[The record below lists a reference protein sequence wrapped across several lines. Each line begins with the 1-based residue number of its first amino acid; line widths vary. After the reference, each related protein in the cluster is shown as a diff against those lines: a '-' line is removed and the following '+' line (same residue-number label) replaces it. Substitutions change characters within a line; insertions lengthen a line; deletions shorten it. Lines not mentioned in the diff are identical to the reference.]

1 MTVAASQTLEATD
14 APRPIR
20 VMVVDD
26 SVMVRGIVSRWLSE
40 EKGVE
45 VIATHAN
52 GQLAAND
59 VQKTQPDVVV
69 LDLEMPGMDGLT
81 ALPLILERRPGVAV
95 LVASALTRRGA
106 EVSLKALTLGAA
118 DYLPKPDASK
128 GMAAADEF
136 RRELTTKVR
145 SLGMR
150 VLKRSQ
156 PRAPIGLAPMVQPA
170 SAPAAPAPAVEK
182 PAATPAP
189 APTPL
194 PLRAR
199 QADARPEKLKPYS
212 MTPPAILAIGSSTG
226 GPQALTRLFGDI
238 GGALG
243 NLPTVVVQHMP
254 ATFTAIL
261 AEHISR
267 AAGRPAREGV
277 DGQVIMP
284 GHIYVAPGGFHMV
297 LEKQGKDTVIR
308 ILDTEP
314 VNFCKPAVDPMF
326 RSVAEIFG
334 RSTLAM
340 VLTGMGSD
348 GAKGAGVITTAGGSV
363 IAQDEE
369 SSVVWG
375 MPGAVVA
382 AGACSDILPI
392 GEIGKKVTRILTG
405 GRA

>member
-1 MTVAASQTLEATD
+1 
-14 APRPIR
+14 
-20 VMVVDD
+20 MVVDD

-45 VIATHAN
+45 VVATHAN

-59 VQKTQPDVVV
+59 VQKAQPDVIV

-81 ALPLILERRPGVAV
+81 ALPLILERRPGVSV

-118 DYLPKPDASK
+118 DYLPKPDAAQ

-145 SLGMR
+145 SLGNR
-150 VLKRSQ
+150 VLKRAQ
-156 PRAPIGLAPMVQPA
+156 PRAPIGPAAAPAAEKPVAQPVA
-170 SAPAAPAPAVEK
+170 QPVAEKPASSAPAAP
-182 PAATPAP
+182 
-189 APTPL
+189 L
-194 PLRAR
+194 PLRTR
-199 QADARPEKLKPYS
+199 QAETRPDKLKPYS
-212 MTPPAILAIGSSTG
+212 MTPPAIVAIGSSTG

-238 GGALG
+238 GRALG
-243 NLPTVVVQHMP
+243 NVPTVVVQHMP

-277 DGQVIMP
+277 DGQVVEA
-284 GHIYVAPGGFHMV
+284 GHIYVAPGGLHMV

-308 ILDTEP
+308 LQDTEP

-326 RSVAEIFG
+326 RTVAEIYG

-348 GAKGAGVITTAGGSV
+348 GANGARLITGAGGSV